1 MLIDSTYPGAPL
13 WQRGGHLQTIL
24 PGLFRRVQ
32 GVDYQRERIET
43 PDGDFLDLDWLRQPG
58 ARRLVVITHG
68 LEGNSRAQYCLG
80 TAKIFAA
87 RGWDALAWNCRS
99 CSGEMNRAF
108 RMYHHGDTADISTVV
123 GHALTKGGY
132 QHVAL
137 VGYSMGGNI
146 TLKYAGTQGENLP
159 PQVRAAVAFSAPC
172 DIRAGADVLDRWDNL
187 PYKIQFLSALARKI
201 RQKAQQHPGR
211 LDLSKLRRVRRWRDF
226 DQYFSA
232 PLCGY
237 DSAADF
243 HAQASAKHFVAGIR
257 IPTLLVSA
265 LNDPILTPECF
276 PIDIAR
282 EHPFFHLELPAQ
294 GGHCGFAARDDRQFS
309 WAEQR
314 TLAFVEAQVGHSP
327 SEAPSPR
334 DTFF

>member
-1 MLIDSTYPGAPL
+1 M
-13 WQRGGHLQTIL
+13 L

-43 PDGDFLDLDWLRQPG
+43 PDGDFLDLDWLRQPN
-58 ARRLVVITHG
+58 ARHLVVITHG
-68 LEGNSRAQYCLG
+68 LEGSSRAQYCLG
-80 TAKIFAA
+80 TAKLFAM

-108 RMYHHGDTADISTVV
+108 RMYHHGDTADIGTVV
-123 GHALTKGGY
+123 GHALATGRYGF
-132 QHVAL
+132 VAL

-146 TLKYAGTQGENLP
+146 TLKYVGTQGQNLP

-187 PYKIQFLSALARKI
+187 LYKIQFLSALARKI
-201 RQKAQQHPGR
+201 RRKAQQYPGR
-211 LDLSKLRRVRRWRDF
+211 LDLSNLRRVRRWRDF
-226 DQYFSA
+226 DAYFSA

-243 HAQASAKHFVAGIR
+243 HAQASAKHFVAGTR

-282 EHPFFHLELPAQ
+282 AHPFFHLERPAE
-294 GGHCGFAARDDRQFS
+294 GGHCGFIARSDRQFS

-314 TLAFVEAQVGHSP
+314 ALAFVEAAIGAFGHCLGH
-327 SEAPSPR
+327 
-334 DTFF
+334 